1 MVQFILPLTLIGLA
15 NYAIKRK
22 LQNLPRLEF
31 MIYSFPIKLIHVLI
45 FLSVMIS
52 RIIILFSSNSWNQNT
67 KLLKDENLKLSKMKD
82 RNAQK
87 RVTDP
92 VIKAKNQSST
102 ELNKEGNDQN
112 KIRQRSESI
121 PKKQHLDDKEK
132 DVCIS
137 IEYCPIIHRTLFYI
151 MYTGYNLNYF

>member
-22 LQNLPRLEF
+22 LQNLPRLES
-31 MIYSFPIKLIHVLI
+31 MNYAFPIFVLNI

-52 RIIILFSSNSWNQNT
+52 VIIILILSHSWNQNT
-67 KLLKDENLKLSKMKD
+67 KSLKDENLKMSKMKD
-82 RNAQK
+82 KNAQK
-87 RVTDP
+87 RDTDP

-102 ELNKEGNDQN
+102 KLDKDGNDQN
-112 KIRQRSESI
+112 KIIQCSASI
-121 PKKQHLDDKEK
+121 SKEQTLVDREK

-137 IEYCPIIHRTLFYI
+137 FE
-151 MYTGYNLNYF
+151 

>member
-22 LQNLPRLEF
+22 LQNLPRLES
-31 MIYSFPIKLIHVLI
+31 MNYAFPIFVLKII

-52 RIIILFSSNSWNQNT
+52 VIIILILSHSWNQNT
-67 KLLKDENLKLSKMKD
+67 KSLKDENLKMSKMKD
-82 RNAQK
+82 KNAQK
-87 RVTDP
+87 RDTDP

-102 ELNKEGNDQN
+102 KLDKDRNDQN
-112 KIRQRSESI
+112 KIIQRSASI
-121 PKKQHLDDKEK
+121 SKEQPLVDKEK

-137 IEYCPIIHRTLFYI
+137 IE
-151 MYTGYNLNYF
+151 